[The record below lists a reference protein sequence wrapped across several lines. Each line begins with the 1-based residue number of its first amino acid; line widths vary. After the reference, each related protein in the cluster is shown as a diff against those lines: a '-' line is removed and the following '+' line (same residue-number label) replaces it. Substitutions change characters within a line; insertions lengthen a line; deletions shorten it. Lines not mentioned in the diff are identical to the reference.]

1 MVYFSHCKNCHVNK
15 AEFYTKSTESQGIVD
30 RLIPNN
36 VYWLVQNIINVN
48 HNCERFLYEEYITLN
63 DLNEENAS
71 NFLGIKHLNRKIK
84 KKMLKQ
90 MQD

>member
-1 MVYFSHCKNCHVNK
+1 M
-15 AEFYTKSTESQGIVD
+15 
-30 RLIPNN
+30 
-36 VYWLVQNIINVN
+36 N

-84 KKMLKQ
+84 KKNAETNARLIIK
-90 MQD
+90 